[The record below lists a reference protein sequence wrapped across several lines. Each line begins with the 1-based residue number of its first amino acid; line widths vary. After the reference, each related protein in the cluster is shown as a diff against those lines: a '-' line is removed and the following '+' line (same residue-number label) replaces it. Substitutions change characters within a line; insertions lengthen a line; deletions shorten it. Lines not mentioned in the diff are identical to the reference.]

1 MIPTCGYR
9 NRQEAIAAMDGAG
22 MSRQQIA
29 ERIGVKVG
37 TVNVVLHY
45 IRIGRRRITANGRT
59 IVVPR
64 DVLDRLQTDAVAR
77 GLSVNALVRLLLDH
91 VVDEDLVG
99 AILDDGGDYA

>member
-29 ERIGVKVG
+29 ERVGVKVG

-45 IRIGRRRITANGRT
+45 IRIGRRRIVANGRT
-59 IVVPR
+59 VVVPR
-64 DVLDRLQTDAVAR
+64 ELLDRLQIDAAAR